1 MNSLQLYQQPTALA
15 EIPNRDK
22 EIAFALSTPLF
33 SSLPKNEAYNVMKAA
48 ITKSYLLAKFECP
61 IGSELQLITD
71 ETMKVFQSRFG
82 TIRQSEIEVCFIRG
96 VMGDYG
102 KYMGLALPSFSQF
115 AIGYLKEESRIKL
128 TTKVEEKKEP
138 SLEQRFETAK
148 NLSLKTFDDF
158 NEGKSIEL
166 QGATVY
172 RFLAK
177 LGIIKYTDEEQS
189 EFMTG
194 ARNEVIA
201 KKGREKFLTVDKHLR
216 AKIERELKDV
226 GLLDEKIKFTA
237 QHNGLVQYFELLTF
251 ESIEPKT
258 ELTNL
263 INEQGKQYLK

>member
-148 NLSLKTFDDF
+148 NLALKTFNDF

-177 LGIIKYTDEEQS
+177 LGIIKYSDEEQ
-189 EFMTG
+189 EDFMTG
-194 ARNEVIA
+194 AYNEVIA
-201 KKGREKFLTVDKHLR
+201 KKQREKVTSLDKHLR
-216 AKIERELKDV
+216 QQITIELSKPEMLND
-226 GLLDEKIKFTA
+226 KIKLTA
-237 QHNGLVQYFELLTF
+237 QHNGLLAYFQELSF
-251 ESIEPKT
+251 DDKAKEQ
-258 ELTNL
+258 LTNI